1 MSEAHLEDPGAAEP
15 FKRTLATYWNDRS
28 GAFDREQGIRN
39 SQQKQ
44 AWLGFLSRTAG
55 TEPKAVLD
63 VGTGPGFL
71 ALLLAELGHHVKG
84 LDLSPGMV
92 AQARRIAAER
102 GSSATFDI
110 GDAES
115 LPEADAS
122 YDVLVSRNVL
132 WTLPRPERALADW
145 RRVLKPGSLLV
156 VVDGNWFDD
165 SLGYRFQHFLGH
177 LIVLVIRFKNSW
189 AAERRLRQGYDR
201 EFDANLPLKSP
212 GNRRRFPRLIAEAG
226 FTDVRLL
233 NLPEINR
240 AERAGKRLA
249 ERLLHPYQF
258 FAVVARRAEER

>member
-1 MSEAHLEDPGAAEP
+1 VEP
-15 FKRTLATYWNDRS
+15 FKTTLASYWDDRS
-28 GAFDREQGIRN
+28 RGFDREQGIRN
-39 SQQKQ
+39 PRQRQ
-44 AWLGFLSRTAG
+44 AWLGFLSSTVG
-55 TEPKAVLD
+55 TEPQTVLD

-71 ALLLAELGHHVKG
+71 ALLLAELGHRVRG

-102 GSSATFDI
+102 GLAAAFDV

-132 WTLPRPERALADW
+132 WTLPHPEKALADW
-145 RRVLKPGSLLV
+145 RRVLRSGGLLV

-165 SLGYRFQHFLGH
+165 SLGYRAQHFLGH
-177 LIVLVIRFKNSW
+177 LIVSVIRFKNSW

-212 GNRRRFPRLIAEAG
+212 GNRQRIPRLIAEAG
-226 FTDVRLL
+226 FIDVRLL
-233 NLPEINR
+233 DLPVVNR

-249 ERLLHPYQF
+249 ERLLRPHRF
-258 FAVVARRAEER
+258 FAVVARRP